1 MAVKYT
7 EEQLNKFNK
16 AALIQLFLAQQ
27 KQLLEIDKKLQLLP
41 EQVAVLNHNRFG
53 RSTEKLAMDDQIA
66 FMEAD
71 EKIVFFNKAEAVA
84 ALEDAGDDNDESAK
98 PRSRKANGKREE
110 DFKDLPVVSIEHRM
124 TDEELASEF
133 GVHGWKQL
141 PDEVY
146 RRYRFTPAKVEVE
159 EHHVGVYV
167 SKKEDRIVRAKHPGY
182 LLRNSPVSPSLEA
195 AILNAK
201 YVNAVPLYRQE
212 KGFER
217 YGINIT
223 RKNMADWTIHCAE
236 RYLAMLYGYLHEKLY
251 DCHVIQADETPA
263 LVNRDCRPAGSKSI
277 CGSTNPGGCVRTLPS
292 CRMTTRGRGRR
303 AVPGSS

>member
-1 MAVKYT
+1 MAMRYT

-16 AALIQLFLAQQ
+16 AALIQLFLVQQ
-27 KQLLEIDKKLQLLP
+27 EQLLEIDKKLQLLL

-53 RSTEKLAMDDQIA
+53 RSTEKLAVDDQIA
-66 FMEAD
+66 FMEVD
-71 EKIVFFNKAEAVA
+71 GKIVFFNEAEAVA
-84 ALEDAGDDNDESAK
+84 AVEDDGDGDDEPAK
-98 PRSRKANGKREE
+98 PRSHKRKGKREE

-124 TDEELASEF
+124 IDAELSSEF
-133 GVHGWKQL
+133 GTHGWKQL

-159 EHHVGVYV
+159 EHHVGVYA
-167 SKKEDRIVRAKHPGY
+167 SKREDRIVRARHPGY

-212 KGFER
+212 KEFER

-223 RKNMADWTIHCAE
+223 RKNMADWTIRCAE
-236 RYLAMLYGYLHEKLY
+236 RYLAVLYDYLHEKLL
-251 DCHVIQADETPA
+251 E
-263 LVNRDCRPAGSKSI
+263 PAGA
-277 CGSTNPGGCVRTLPS
+277 GEP
-292 CRMTTRGRGRR
+292 
-303 AVPGSS
+303 

>member
-27 KQLLEIDKKLQLLP
+27 EQLLEIDKKLLL
-41 EQVAVLNHNRFG
+41 EQVAVLNHDRFG
-53 RSTEKLAMDDQIA
+53 RSTEKLAVDAQIA
-66 FMEAD
+66 FMEVD
-71 EKIVFFNKAEAVA
+71 GKIVFFNEAEAVA
-84 ALEDAGDDNDESAK
+84 ALEDDGDDNDESAR
-98 PRSRKANGKREE
+98 PRSRKTKGKREE
-110 DFKDLPVVSIEHRM
+110 DFKDLPVVSIEHKM
-124 TDEELASEF
+124 TDEELSAEF
-133 GVHGWKQL
+133 GEHGWKQL

-159 EHHVGVYV
+159 EHHVGVYAA
-167 SKKEDRIVRAKHPGY
+167 KKEDRIVRAKHPGY

-212 KGFER
+212 KEFER

-223 RKNMADWTIHCAE
+223 RKNMADWTIRCAE
-236 RYLAMLYGYLHEKLY
+236 RYLAVL
-251 DCHVIQADETPA
+251 
-263 LVNRDCRPAGSKSI
+263 
-277 CGSTNPGGCVRTLPS
+277 
-292 CRMTTRGRGRR
+292 
-303 AVPGSS
+303 